1 MQQQQIFNK
10 DFIFERIKDSNAPY
24 WNLSLCQGFKN
35 TANVMNYTGVDFTDE
50 DTDDTKID
58 KSIAQ
63 LERTVSTFPPDSV
76 FLIELRGAM
85 TSNRNGI
92 FGPFQFANTDKPLQ
106 PEQPT
111 TTAQPLG
118 ATIPQGYVPES
129 VLKGIQ
135 DAIQADFDKKFEL
148 YKQETEHQRKEEE
161 FMRRCQQLDEREKDL
176 KDKEKEYN
184 SSVAKAADVLIEIG
198 KKIGAYFLMPKGDG
212 NGAMMAQMAQQ
223 PQLGAT
229 QHRNDNDPKADAVDD
244 FAAFLY
250 DNFSADDIKTLKQN
264 IINLSQNG
272 DTNGMA
278 QPDSNGTATDAN
290 T

>member
-92 FGPFQFANTDKPLQ
+92 FGPFQFANADKPLQ

-176 KDKEKEYN
+176 KDKEKEY
-184 SSVAKAADVLIEIG
+184 
-198 KKIGAYFLMPKGDG
+198 FL
-212 NGAMMAQMAQQ
+212 
-223 PQLGAT
+223 
-229 QHRNDNDPKADAVDD
+229 
-244 FAAFLY
+244 
-250 DNFSADDIKTLKQN
+250 
-264 IINLSQNG
+264 
-272 DTNGMA
+272 
-278 QPDSNGTATDAN
+278 
-290 T
+290 